1 MNETPEKTLIP
12 ARLPGGKMNPEYYRA
27 YRKTSMGAAIVRR
40 WNESEEGIASR
51 KKYRAT
57 KKAKKKPKE
66 TGEEY
71 AARII
76 RELEEI
82 SKREDN
88 F

>member
-1 MNETPEKTLIP
+1 MNDTPEKTVIA
-12 ARLPGGKMNPEYYRA
+12 ARLPSGKANPEYYRA
-27 YRKTSMGAAIVRR
+27 YRKTKVGAAIMKR
-40 WNESEEGIASR
+40 WNDSDECRASIR
-51 KKYRAT
+51 KYRAT

-76 RELEEI
+76 RELEKI